1 MEVELTRRQAFLNER
16 LELEAN
22 QDLERM
28 ERRVEMDLR
37 EVMESQ
43 VHRKA
48 ESYRLDQEI
57 QMRERLAEARKVR
70 ESELDKQLKSER
82 TSLEKDMLTDV
93 DVRTKSLEEEAE
105 QNALSDLDRRF
116 RSERKTMEVALS
128 LRRQE
133 LALESEVEM
142 EQRVATFAKERETE
156 LLTTL
161 EEQFSKRT
169 DISKKEV
176 HEIMK
181 SLESQ
186 LKVKWEKILLDAKH
200 STLERVGGN

>member
-1 MEVELTRRQAFLNER
+1 
-16 LELEAN
+16 
-22 QDLERM
+22 
-28 ERRVEMDLR
+28 
-37 EVMESQ
+37 MESQ
-43 VHRKA
+43 VHRKV

-57 QMRERLAEARKVR
+57 QMRERLAEARKAR
-70 ESELDKQLKSER
+70 ETELDKLLKGER
-82 TSLEKDMLTDV
+82 KSLEKDMLTDV

-105 QNALSDLDRRF
+105 QNALSDLERRF
-116 RSERKTMEVALS
+116 KAERKTMEAALS
-128 LRRQE
+128 LRQQE

-169 DISKKEV
+169 DISSKEV
-176 HEIMK
+176 KEIMK

-186 LKVKWEKILLDAKH
+186 LKVKWEKIILDAKQ
-200 STLERVGGN
+200 STLERVSES

>member
-1 MEVELTRRQAFLNER
+1 
-16 LELEAN
+16 
-22 QDLERM
+22 M

-43 VHRKA
+43 VHRKT

-57 QMRERLAEARKVR
+57 QMRERLAEARKLR
-70 ESELDKQLKSER
+70 EAELDKQLRSER
-82 TSLEKDMLTDV
+82 KSLEKEMLTDV

-105 QNALSDLDRRF
+105 QNALSDLERRF
-116 RSERKTMEVALS
+116 RAERKTMEVALS

-142 EQRVATFAKERETE
+142 EQRVATFAKDRETE

-169 DISKKEV
+169 DISKEEV
-176 HEIMK
+176 NEIMK

-200 STLERVGGN
+200 STLERVRWKLIPNNFLYS